1 MGGVSFPSIR
11 AYPKRKDTV
20 LRQMARPVPIFI
32 GHPKS
37 PAPTSETHATLP
49 ACEVP
54 RRSASALGV
63 NRGVLTA
70 VQLILTA
77 IQ

>member
-11 AYPKRKDTV
+11 AYSKRKDTA
-20 LRQMARPVPIFI
+20 LRQMTRPVPIII
-32 GHPKS
+32 GHSKS
-37 PAPTSETHATLP
+37 PPPTPETYATLL
-49 ACEVP
+49 ACEAP

-63 NRGVLTA
+63 NQGVLTA

-77 IQ
+77 VQ

>member
-1 MGGVSFPSIR
+1 MGPVFPPSIQ

-20 LRQMARPVPIFI
+20 LRQMARPVPIFDI
-32 GHPKS
+32 YW
-37 PAPTSETHATLP
+37 
-49 ACEVP
+49 
-54 RRSASALGV
+54 ALQLQLGF

-77 IQ
+77 VQ